1 MATRPQA
8 RTGRTARLP
17 SSRTGLSRPN
27 RMRRITDVRLPH
39 RPGSHEPAGLH
50 WLTLN
55 DQDLITATG
64 PMPAGGAMAGE
75 SWNGDTLSRRGIDL
89 QINGG
94 LGLAFTELSEQDL
107 PKLLEL
113 LELLWRDGVEAI
125 APTLVTC
132 AVAPLRR
139 SLSVLRMARER
150 HRAGRCHLLGAHLE
164 GPFLAEA
171 RRGAHPL
178 EHIAAP
184 SVMALQERIASF
196 ETEISLVTLAPEQPG
211 AEELISHLKTLGI
224 SVALGHSSAD
234 ADQAA
239 RAFEQGVGMITHT
252 FNAMPGL
259 HHRAPGPLGEAC
271 RRGDIALGLIADGV
285 HVHPTMA
292 VLLQRIAGDQLV
304 LVSDALAPYGL
315 AEGEHRWDE
324 RLLLVNNGTCR
335 LEDGTL
341 AGVTLPLLEG
351 SRRLARWSG
360 DADGAIWA
368 STMAPRELLGESLDD
383 RCWIGAVLSNLLRW
397 NWNDSE
403 HRLNWRVAA

>member
-1 MATRPQA
+1 
-8 RTGRTARLP
+8 
-17 SSRTGLSRPN
+17 
-27 RMRRITDVRLPH
+27 MRRITDVRLPQ
-39 RPGSHEPAGLH
+39 RPGSRKPAGLH
-50 WLTLN
+50 WLTLD

-107 PKLLEL
+107 PRLLEL

-139 SLSVLRMARER
+139 SMSVLRMARER
-150 HRAGRCHLLGAHLE
+150 HRAGQCHLLGAHLE

-184 SVMALQERIASF
+184 SVMALQERIDSF

-211 AEELISHLKTLGI
+211 AGELISHLKTLGI

>member
-1 MATRPQA
+1 
-8 RTGRTARLP
+8 
-17 SSRTGLSRPN
+17 
-27 RMRRITDVRLPH
+27 MRRITDVRLPR
-39 RPGSHEPAGLH
+39 RPGSRDPEGLS
-50 WLTLN
+50 WLSV
-55 DQDLITATG
+55 DDHDVIKAAG
-64 PMPAGGAMAGE
+64 PMPIGGAMAGE
-75 SWNGDTLSRRGIDL
+75 SWHGDRLSRRGVDL

-107 PKLLEL
+107 PRLLQL

-132 AVAPLRR
+132 AVGPLRQ
-139 SLSVLRMARER
+139 SLAVLRQARDL
-150 HRAGRCHLLGAHLE
+150 HQVGRCQLLGAHLE

-184 SVMALQERIASF
+184 SVAALSQRITGF
-196 ETEISLVTLAPEQPG
+196 ETDISLITLAPEQPG
-211 AEELISHLKTLGI
+211 AQELISQLKGLGI
-224 SVALGHSSAD
+224 HVALGHSTAN

-239 RAFEQGVGMITHT
+239 LAFSQGVDMITHA

-285 HVHPTMA
+285 HVHPTTA
-292 VLLQRIAGDQLV
+292 VLLQRMAGDQLV

-315 AEGEHRWDE
+315 ADGEHRWDE
-324 RLLLVNNGTCR
+324 RVLLVNNGTCR

-351 SRRLARWSG
+351 SCRLARWSG

-368 STMAPRELLGESLDD
+368 ATMAPRDILGENLHDQVL
-383 RCWIGAVLSNLLRW
+383 IGEVLSDLLRW
-397 NWNDSE
+397 QWSESE
-403 HRLNWRVAA
+403 HQLTWREAA

>member
-1 MATRPQA
+1 
-8 RTGRTARLP
+8 
-17 SSRTGLSRPN
+17 
-27 RMRRITDVRLPH
+27 MRRITDVRLPQ
-39 RPGSHEPAGLH
+39 RPGSRKPAGLH
-50 WLTLN
+50 WLTLD

-107 PKLLEL
+107 PRLLEL

-184 SVMALQERIASF
+184 SVMALQERIDSF

-324 RLLLVNNGTCR
+324 RLLLVKNGTCR

>member
-1 MATRPQA
+1 
-8 RTGRTARLP
+8 
-17 SSRTGLSRPN
+17 
-27 RMRRITDVRLPH
+27 MRRITDVRLPQ
-39 RPGSHEPAGLH
+39 RPGSRKPAGLH
-50 WLTLN
+50 WLTLD

-107 PKLLEL
+107 PRLLEL

-184 SVMALQERIASF
+184 SVMALQERIDSF

-211 AEELISHLKTLGI
+211 AGELISHLKTLGI

-239 RAFEQGVGMITHT
+239 RAFEQGVSMITHT

-335 LEDGTL
+335 LEDGAL

-383 RCWIGAVLSNLLRW
+383 RCWIGALLSNLLRW

-403 HRLNWRVAA
+403 QRLNWRVAA